1 MHARTLSEWI
11 NCMTHLGRWFSRT
24 DHSFQKNQRREGR
37 WLVGRWL
44 SAFFLGVNSTN
55 QNYHLEIKIPHER
68 LIPRRL
74 QLLRFTYTESLT
86 PIHRVF
92 CISMSVTLPHL
103 NKYKCT
109 IRTNKRGMRSRYFP
123 FFGVPLNS
131 SLYNPNRTWS
141 TSVWQICPKESFKRN
156 CEISVLKT

>member
-1 MHARTLSEWI
+1 MRARQLFKHPSLVQCVHACTNAKRVDQLHDSPWKMIFAYGSLFPKESTS
-11 NCMTHLGRWFSRT
+11 GRSVARWTVTFSI
-24 DHSFQKNQRREGR
+24 
-37 WLVGRWL
+37 
-44 SAFFLGVNSTN
+44 FLGVNSTN
-55 QNYHLEIKIPHER
+55 RNYHLEIKIPHER

-131 SLYNPNRTWS
+131 SLYNPNRT
-141 TSVWQICPKESFKRN
+141 
-156 CEISVLKT
+156 